1 MYSIGS
7 IRKIARVPVYLGVT
21 LIAMKSHS
29 LSANEGLSCPA
40 ASKFWEAETTLTR
53 AREELNAKKY
63 ATADATIKTAISK
76 LGIPEDA
83 PRCQDCMD
91 EGNLQFPAIEAA
103 EITGNIKYA
112 AVARYDDFHELIEI
126 YVRRQCHI
134 VPDQEWTDHYTPQAP
149 MSASSP

>member
-1 MYSIGS
+1 LACSS
-7 IRKIARVPVYLGVT
+7 
-21 LIAMKSHS
+21 
-29 LSANEGLSCPA
+29 
-40 ASKFWEAETTLTR
+40 ASKFWEAEISLTK

-63 ATADATIKTAISK
+63 ATADATIKTAIST

-103 EITGNIKYA
+103 EIMGNIKYA